1 LTVFYLHLP
10 FRKLEQLSQMS
21 WWDVNFAAGAS
32 VGAGFAPGS
41 FQQGGWALALVVTGA
56 LFVCSMLS
64 FAAYTSLTSVVYW
77 AQQLRAR
84 GHVAGSDHAP
94 LPAVTAASP
103 FRAAESFRALSWS
116 QTPLDLS
123 NKKAAKKRKGKQQ
136 LEASP
141 NSLYVVPESSLL
153 VHFFTGSELFTR
165 LFEACQ
171 FVFWLSALILKTA
184 TAVDIMYTFMLAS
197 PYVHRA
203 MDASL
208 VVSALAT
215 PTGMSAVV
223 FLVMALC
230 LLVPPVL
237 NASLVRAADTCMMM
251 IQLLLV
257 CFLTNIAVTVEW
269 SREGPKATHGA
280 FAATLPQDATHLSAL
295 FPLSK
300 RFFFVT
306 AAAASLFIP
315 HAGTPAI
322 FRGPPSNLATLPARA
337 LHQFRASSSSVVYY
351 VVLGVV
357 YDIVLPLGRT
367 TPRAALLNFVD
378 YRKWLVDADAYEWI
392 MIMFVLAPLVH
403 LVSVTRGMLENLLS
417 TSLRI
422 IAAPPGRVPPSRRP
436 VLLLALAA
444 IVGWMSLHF
453 RPLYYLVLC
462 ACLLHATYLA
472 LYLNVWWRRWQRK
485 GKAGHRTISL
495 ASHLLSLPEPGKAG
509 LLWAPTLPQSVT
521 WWSGIAATVFWAVI
535 TVYWVNA
542 F

>member
-1 LTVFYLHLP
+1 
-10 FRKLEQLSQMS
+10 
-21 WWDVNFAAGAS
+21 
-32 VGAGFAPGS
+32 
-41 FQQGGWALALVVTGA
+41 
-56 LFVCSMLS
+56 
-64 FAAYTSLTSVVYW
+64 
-77 AQQLRAR
+77 
-84 GHVAGSDHAP
+84 
-94 LPAVTAASP
+94 
-103 FRAAESFRALSWS
+103 
-116 QTPLDLS
+116 
-123 NKKAAKKRKGKQQ
+123 
-136 LEASP
+136 
-141 NSLYVVPESSLL
+141 
-153 VHFFTGSELFTR
+153 
-165 LFEACQ
+165 
-171 FVFWLSALILKTA
+171 
-184 TAVDIMYTFMLAS
+184 
-197 PYVHRA
+197 
-203 MDASL
+203 
-208 VVSALAT
+208 
-215 PTGMSAVV
+215 
-223 FLVMALC
+223 
-230 LLVPPVL
+230 
-237 NASLVRAADTCMMM
+237 
-251 IQLLLV
+251 
-257 CFLTNIAVTVEW
+257 
-269 SREGPKATHGA
+269 
-280 FAATLPQDATHLSAL
+280 
-295 FPLSK
+295 
-300 RFFFVT
+300 
-306 AAAASLFIP
+306 
-315 HAGTPAI
+315 
-322 FRGPPSNLATLPARA
+322 
-337 LHQFRASSSSVVYY
+337 
-351 VVLGVV
+351 VLGVV